1 MMRRYGVKQNQL
13 SEQEYSGLTLAE
25 VEKMLITEK
34 PESLYEYIA
43 RVSKQWVRLLFALIA
58 AAALV
63 YGAIYI
69 LDLQQEINDLRGN
82 LDYQSGNPPQA
93 ENTVQDLPVETTP
106 PVNSVETPQ
115 KEAAG
120 TSEKTDSPSGIT
132 PQAENTGQ
140 NQAVTVIPP
149 SNPEAL
155 PPGESIV
162 HIVQKGDSLSQISR
176 IYYGKEDFA
185 PDLAELNDVS
195 DGWILFAGQEIKV
208 PVKPYESWVK

>member
-1 MMRRYGVKQNQL
+1 MIKRYSVKQNQI

-34 PESLYEYIA
+34 PESLYEYIS

-58 AAALV
+58 VTVLA

-69 LDLQQEINDLRGN
+69 LGLQQEINELRGN
-82 LDYQSGNPPQA
+82 LDYQSANPPQV
-93 ENTVQDLPVETTP
+93 ENSVQNLPIEITP

-115 KEAAG
+115 KEAAVI
-120 TSEKTDSPSGIT
+120 SVKTDSQSGIT

-140 NQAVTVIPP
+140 NQAAVVIPP
-149 SNPEAL
+149 SNPGQA
-155 PPGESIV
+155 PPSESIV
-162 HIVQKGDSLSQISR
+162 HIVQKGDSLALISI

-195 DGWILFAGQEIKV
+195 GGWILFAGQEIKV
-208 PVKPYESWVK
+208 PVKPYESWIK